1 LNELTAQLSDGEQPV
16 QDLEQQRQ
24 VALEQ
29 RVIAEQDL
37 TGTRTALDGIDND
50 LRKFEQTRQQRDEQ
64 ALQQREAI
72 GQRRLEQQALVLKAE
87 TLTEAIAEAG
97 AVLQDVVNALDE
109 EADPQTWERAVAD
122 LDNKLRRLEPVNLA
136 AIAEHA
142 EAAQRK
148 DYLDAQNT
156 DLTTALE
163 TLEE

>member
-1 LNELTAQLSDGEQPV
+1 M
-16 QDLEQQRQ
+16 
-24 VALEQ
+24 
-29 RVIAEQDL
+29 IAEQDL

-136 AIAEHA
+136 AIAEYA
-142 EAAQRK
+142 
-148 DYLDAQNT
+148 
-156 DLTTALE
+156 
-163 TLEE
+163 